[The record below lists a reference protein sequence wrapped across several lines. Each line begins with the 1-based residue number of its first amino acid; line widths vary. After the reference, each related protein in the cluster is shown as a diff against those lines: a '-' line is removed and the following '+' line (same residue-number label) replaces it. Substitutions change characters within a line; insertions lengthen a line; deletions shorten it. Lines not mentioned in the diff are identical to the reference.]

1 MNITNP
7 LFIVLAIA
15 ATMSA
20 GACTSSA
27 PRRSPTTVTASTV
40 CADLTRIN
48 TDLTSGKLTA
58 SQTLADLHQAAA
70 DFDVVQSAAA
80 ASKVRLDINTNLVAD
95 ANTVIETYVLANC
108 PTPNH

>member
-1 MNITNP
+1 MSVINRVR
-7 LFIVLAIA
+7 FVLAIA
-15 ATMSA
+15 AIMSA

-27 PRRSPTTVTASTV
+27 LRPSPTTVTASTL

-70 DFDVVQSAAA
+70 DFDVVHSAAA

-95 ANTVIETYVLANC
+95 ANTVIETYLLANC
-108 PTPNH
+108 PTPNP